1 METKNASKSSWAAAF
16 AVASVW
22 FGTHVGGG
30 FATGNQVIQYF
41 SQYGWTA
48 AIFPVIA
55 MGILAMVMYVAMSF
69 AKLSGFDNY
78 KDTFAALYPHPK
90 MEILFEI
97 FYIVIILAAVAS
109 AVAGAGEV
117 MANFIG
123 IEYVGAA
130 KILCNVAIVAVLVL
144 LSVFGIKLVMAAS
157 TVLSVAILLITA
169 CVIFSGLTTDMDA
182 VVAQYLA
189 VNNLEP
195 AVYTDNLFGSIWSG
209 IIVYAAFQCVSIAPM
224 IAASSELTLKGIKR
238 SVFLGWVMN
247 GGALAASGYMLSK
260 WYPVLK
266 ALQAAGVT
274 GFTNALGI
282 PNQTILNIAGIRL
295 ILVLFSLLLFCAFV
309 STCVTL
315 VYTMVQRFQKMC
327 LPNVIKSEKVRS
339 AVVGFIV
346 ILICFALSLLGLSNI
361 IKYAYGYDGY
371 YAIFA
376 VIIPVLIWGI
386 PKVRRLKGEK
396 KIEVNLENFVPEIG
410 QISPEV

>member
-1 METKNASKSSWAAAF
+1 METKNTSKSSWIAAF
-16 AVASVW
+16 TVASVW

-41 SQYGWTA
+41 AQYGWTA
-48 AIFPVIA
+48 AIFPIIA
-55 MGILAMVMYVAMSF
+55 MGLLAFVIYIVMSF
-69 AKLSGFDNY
+69 AKLNGFNNY
-78 KDTFAALYPHPK
+78 KDTFAALYPNPK

-123 IEYVGAA
+123 IEYIGLS
-130 KILCNVAIVAVLVL
+130 KLLCNAVIIAILIL
-144 LSVFGIKLVMAAS
+144 LSVFGIKMVMAAS
-157 TVLSVAILLITA
+157 TVLSVAILAITA
-169 CVIFSGLTTDMDA
+169 CVIFSGLTADMDA
-182 VVAQYLA
+182 VVAQHLVA
-189 VNNLEP
+189 NNLQP
-195 AVYTDNLFGSIWSG
+195 VAYTDNLFGSIWSG

-224 IAASSELTLKGIKR
+224 IAASSEMSMKGIKR
-238 SVFLGWVMN
+238 SAILGWIMN

-266 ALQAAGVT
+266 ALQGAGIT

-282 PNQTILNIAGIRL
+282 PNQTILNIVGVKA

-315 VYTMVQRFQKMC
+315 VYTMVQRFQGVCFPKA
-327 LPNVIKSEKVRS
+327 IKSEKARS
-339 AVVGFIV
+339 AIVGFVV

-371 YAIFA
+371 FAIFA
-376 VIIPVLIWGI
+376 VVIPVLIWGL
-386 PKVRRLKGEK
+386 PKVIKLKAHHK
-396 KIEVNLENFVPEIG
+396 QAAPEINV
-410 QISPEV
+410 PTMATEN

>member
-48 AIFPVIA
+48 AIFPIIA
-55 MGILAMVMYVAMSF
+55 MGILAMVIYVVMSF

-78 KDTFAALYPHPK
+78 KDTFEALYPNPK

-123 IEYVGAA
+123 IEYVGTA
-130 KILCNVAIVAVLVL
+130 KLLCNVAIVAVLVL

-157 TVLSVAILLITA
+157 TVLSVAILAITA
-169 CVIFSGLTTDMDA
+169 CVIFSGLTADMDS
-182 VVAQYLA
+182 VVSQYLTA
-189 VNNLEP
+189 NNLEP
-195 AVYTDNLFGSIWSG
+195 VAYTDDLFGSIWSG
-209 IIVYAAFQCVSIAPM
+209 VIVYAAFQCVSIAPM
-224 IAASSELTLKGIKR
+224 IAASSQLTMKGIKR
-238 SVFLGWVMN
+238 SAILGCIMN

-266 ALQAAGVT
+266 ALQGAGIS

-282 PNQTILNIAGIRL
+282 PNQTILNIVGVRA

-315 VYTMVQRFQKMC
+315 VYTMVQRFQGIC
-327 LPNVIKSEKVRS
+327 LPNVIKSEKARS

-371 YAIFA
+371 FAIFA
-376 VIIPVLIWGI
+376 VVIPVLIWGI
-386 PKVRRLKGEK
+386 PKVRKLKGIQK
-396 KIEVNLENFVPEIG
+396 NSQYEVNSGNLVAEN
-410 QISPEV
+410 

>member
-1 METKNASKSSWAAAF
+1 METKNASKCSWAAAF

-41 SQYGWTA
+41 AQYGWTA
-48 AIFPVIA
+48 AIFPIIA
-55 MGILAMVMYVAMSF
+55 MGILAMVMYVVMSF
-69 AKLSGFDNY
+69 AKLKGFDNY
-78 KDTFAALYPHPK
+78 KDTFAALYPNSK

-123 IEYVGAA
+123 IEYVGVA
-130 KILCNVAIVAVLVL
+130 KFLCNIAIVGVLVL

-157 TVLSVAILLITA
+157 TVLSVAILAITA
-169 CVIFSGLTTDMDA
+169 CVIFSGLTADMD
-182 VVAQYLA
+182 VITSQFLTP
-189 VNNLEP
+189 NNIEP
-195 AVYTDNLFGSIWSG
+195 IAYTDNMFGSIWSG
-209 IIVYAAFQCVSIAPM
+209 IIVYAAFQCVSIPPM
-224 IAASSELTLKGIKR
+224 IAASNELSMKGIKR
-238 SVFLGWVMN
+238 SVILGWIMN

-266 ALQAAGVT
+266 ALQVAGVT

-282 PNQTILNIAGIRL
+282 PNQTILNLVGVKA

-315 VYTMVQRFQKMC
+315 VYTMVQRFQGVCM
-327 LPNVIKSEKVRS
+327 PNVIKSEKVRS
-339 AVVGFIV
+339 AVVGFVV
-346 ILICFALSLLGLSNI
+346 ICICFALSLLGLSNI

-376 VIIPVLIWGI
+376 VILPVLVWGI
-386 PKVRRLKGEK
+386 PKVRALKGAQKEANTEAK
-396 KIEVNLENFVPEIG
+396 VGNLVADN
-410 QISPEV
+410 

>member
-1 METKNASKSSWAAAF
+1 METKNTSKSSWIAAF
-16 AVASVW
+16 TVASVW

-41 SQYGWTA
+41 AQYGWTA
-48 AIFPVIA
+48 ALFPIIA
-55 MGILAMVMYVAMSF
+55 MGILAFVIYIVMSF
-69 AKLSGFDNY
+69 AKLNGFNNY
-78 KDTFAALYPHPK
+78 KDTFAALYPNPK

-123 IEYVGAA
+123 IEYVGLS
-130 KILCNVAIVAVLVL
+130 KLLCNAVIVAILVL
-144 LSVFGIKLVMAAS
+144 LSVFGIKMVMAAS
-157 TVLSVAILLITA
+157 TVLSVAILAITA
-169 CVIFSGLTTDMDA
+169 CVIFSGLTADMDA
-182 VVAQYLA
+182 VVSEYLVA
-189 VNNLEP
+189 NNLQP
-195 AVYTDNLFGSIWSG
+195 VAYTDNLFGSIWSG

-224 IAASSELTLKGIKR
+224 IAASSEMSMKGIKR
-238 SVFLGWVMN
+238 SAILGWIMN

-266 ALQAAGVT
+266 ALQGAGIT

-282 PNQTILNIAGIRL
+282 PNQTILNIVGVKA

-315 VYTMVQRFQKMC
+315 VYTMVQRFQGVCFPKA
-327 LPNVIKSEKVRS
+327 IKSEKARS
-339 AVVGFIV
+339 AIVGFVV

-371 YAIFA
+371 FAIFA
-376 VIIPVLIWGI
+376 VVIPVLIWGL
-386 PKVRRLKGEK
+386 PKVIKLKAHHKLAKPELN
-396 KIEVNLENFVPEIG
+396 VPTMATEN
-410 QISPEV
+410 

>member
-1 METKNASKSSWAAAF
+1 METKNVSKCSWAAAF

-41 SQYGWTA
+41 AQYGWTA
-48 AIFPVIA
+48 AIFPIIA
-55 MGILAMVMYVAMSF
+55 MGILAMVMYVVMSF
-69 AKLSGFDNY
+69 AKLKGFDNY
-78 KDTFAALYPHPK
+78 KDTFAALYPNPK

-117 MANFIG
+117 MANFLG
-123 IEYVGAA
+123 IEYVGLA
-130 KILCNVAIVAVLVL
+130 KFLCNIAIVGVLVL

-157 TVLSVAILLITA
+157 TVLSVAILAITA
-169 CVIFSGLTTDMDA
+169 CVIFSGLTADMDA
-182 VVAQYLA
+182 ITAQYLTA
-189 VNNLEP
+189 NNIEP
-195 AVYTDNLFGSIWSG
+195 IAYTSNAFGSIWSG

-224 IAASSELTLKGIKR
+224 IAASNELSMKGIKR
-238 SVFLGWVMN
+238 SVILGWVMN

-266 ALQAAGVT
+266 ALQVAGVT

-282 PNQTILNIAGIRL
+282 PNQTILNLVGVKT

-315 VYTMVQRFQKMC
+315 VYTMVQRFQGVCM
-327 LPNVIKSEKVRS
+327 PNVIKSEKVRS
-339 AVVGFIV
+339 AVVGFVV
-346 ILICFALSLLGLSNI
+346 ICICFALSLLGLSNI

-376 VIIPVLIWGI
+376 VILPVLVWGI
-386 PKVRRLKGEK
+386 PKVRALKGAQKEANTEAK
-396 KIEVNLENFVPEIG
+396 VGNLVADN
-410 QISPEV
+410 

>member
-1 METKNASKSSWAAAF
+1 METKNVSKCSWAAAF

-41 SQYGWTA
+41 AQYGWTA
-48 AIFPVIA
+48 AIFPIIA
-55 MGILAMVMYVAMSF
+55 MGILAMVMYVVMSF
-69 AKLSGFDNY
+69 AKLKGFDNY
-78 KDTFAALYPHPK
+78 KDTFAALYPNPK

-117 MANFIG
+117 MANFLG
-123 IEYVGAA
+123 IEYVGLA
-130 KILCNVAIVAVLVL
+130 KFLCNIAIVGVLVL

-157 TVLSVAILLITA
+157 TVLSVAILAITA
-169 CVIFSGLTTDMDA
+169 CVIFSGLTADMDA
-182 VVAQYLA
+182 ITAQYLTA
-189 VNNLEP
+189 NNIEP
-195 AVYTDNLFGSIWSG
+195 IAYTSNAFGSIWSG

-224 IAASSELTLKGIKR
+224 IAASNELSMKGIKR
-238 SVFLGWVMN
+238 SVILGWVMN

-266 ALQAAGVT
+266 ALQVAGVT

-282 PNQTILNIAGIRL
+282 PNQTILNLVGVRT

-315 VYTMVQRFQKMC
+315 VYTMVQRFQGVCM
-327 LPNVIKSEKVRS
+327 PNVIKSEKVRS
-339 AVVGFIV
+339 AVVGFVV
-346 ILICFALSLLGLSNI
+346 ICICFALSLLGLSNI

-376 VIIPVLIWGI
+376 VILPVLVWGI
-386 PKVRRLKGEK
+386 PKVRALKGAQKEANTEAK
-396 KIEVNLENFVPEIG
+396 VGNLVADN
-410 QISPEV
+410 